1 MAVTISFDQEINIC
15 SETKNGLR
23 DGIRGERS
31 WRLSFVRV
39 GWCRDLLWFKPNG
52 RSSAFLSKESEKPPR
67 PFAVVAVWLF

>member
-1 MAVTISFDQEINIC
+1 MAVTIRFDQEINVC

-31 WRLSFVRV
+31 WTLSFVRV
-39 GWCRDLLWFKPNG
+39 WMVSRSAWFKPNG
-52 RSSAFLSKESEKPPR
+52 RSSAFLSNESEKPPR